1 MRPIFT
7 EVVTKVKPN
16 TNSVEVHP
24 QLSNIRHPV
33 DDVLVGASSLCPK
46 CSICEQ
52 MGLEGVLYAKNTV
65 PFMLLILLASFKV
78 KNSRPNNVSSWLRFL
93 KMK

>member
-7 EVVTKVKPN
+7 ELVTKVKPN

-24 QLSNIRHPV
+24 QPSNIRHPV

-46 CSICEQ
+46 CWICEQ
-52 MGLEGVLYAKNTV
+52 MGLEEVLYAKNY
-65 PFMLLILLASFKV
+65 
-78 KNSRPNNVSSWLRFL
+78 SSLHVINTSYKFQSEEL
-93 KMK
+93 

>member
-24 QLSNIRHPV
+24 QLSNIRHLV

-65 PFMLLILLASFKV
+65 PFMSLILLASFKV
-78 KNSRPNNVSSWLRFL
+78 KDSRPNNVFSWLRFL

>member
-7 EVVTKVKPN
+7 ELVTKVKPN

-33 DDVLVGASSLCPK
+33 DDALVGGSSHC
-46 CSICEQ
+46 
-52 MGLEGVLYAKNTV
+52 A
-65 PFMLLILLASFKV
+65 
-78 KNSRPNNVSSWLRFL
+78 PNVGYVNKWVSKECCMQKIQFPSCH
-93 KMK
+93 

>member
-52 MGLEGVLYAKNTV
+52 MGLEGVLYIKNTV
-65 PFMLLILLASFKV
+65 PFMSLILLASFKV
-78 KNSRPNNVSSWLRFL
+78 KNSRLDNVSSWLRLL